1 MSNGDFA
8 TLSSGPW
15 DAPHSTTHI
24 LYTTYIFLTLHGSGC
39 HNMLHTGW
47 LDSVATYPIARKSE
61 SSVAKRCRSPVLG
74 KVLSTSCGFQW
85 CSLSLG
91 LWPCHSNWNHCHHVA
106 SSCLCLD
113 LCFYFSLSSGYQP
126 LTLETALILNHFCYG
141 WGWRVLYGIL
151 NKWPPAPRSSCKG
164 WLVDEGHGC
173 TTAGAGLI
181 YHLVADWLIDWY
193 RSYSVS

>member
-1 MSNGDFA
+1 MSNGDSA

-15 DAPHSTTHI
+15 DAPHSATHI
-24 LYTTYIFLTLHGSGC
+24 THIIHHIHLPNTPWR
-39 HNMLHTGW
+39 W
-47 LDSVATYPIARKSE
+47 LSQHAAHWVTWISSHLSSACIARKSE
-61 SSVAKRCRSPVLG
+61 SSVAERCRSPVLG

-91 LWPCHSNWNHCHHVA
+91 LWPCNSNWNHCHHMA

-113 LCFYFSLSSGYQP
+113 PCLYFSLSSGYQP

-151 NKWPPAPRSSCKG
+151 EQMISSPEEQ
-164 WLVDEGHGC
+164 L
-173 TTAGAGLI
+173 
-181 YHLVADWLIDWY
+181 
-193 RSYSVS
+193 